1 MANNLDTATSPPIV
15 HHSNPNSHQHP
26 ERTHTFGVVEQRI
39 DSGFKSIKSFA
50 RRKTK
55 SSPTSLQEWALPSRP
70 YLEYVRHLI
79 AAGWS
84 NLQDLDDYLL
94 NETAQAEL
102 VVSVLDITQDG
113 APKRWPDIHNE
124 LDLKR
129 FMESPNRGGVSVR
142 LYMAEYQSCP
152 ASGLIETLG
161 GGLKL
166 DPRFFQWSIHS
177 KGHVFTPSMRHRAP
191 YVSLGF
197 GLLDASTSR
206 TTDAEKFKVL
216 VYIQPDEDGNG
227 WTGVFLFSTHT
238 KINLSPRLLS
248 DPPPFRSELPPI
260 SPLRPKS
267 IREIYLES
275 FESVDL
281 AQVTTSPL
289 YGVSFLL
296 RLDCFLWNQIITAIR
311 EEDHRI
317 HGISDTTIGHAE
329 EIKKTLDFVKRG
341 GSYGWAG
348 KDEPITRECKAAL
361 EEDFQHLVEQTNLL
375 WETRE
380 KMSAVRQRDR
390 EARWNSLT
398 NAFTYLFAP
407 ITIITGVYGMNV
419 SEISGSDSNPR
430 IWQFFVAVLVFNI
443 LMLLGLSI
451 SNLIRVQ
458 IKHGRTAG
466 LKETFAFAVGTPNAT

>member
-1 MANNLDTATSPPIV
+1 VTSEPRNNVSPPRIAAPQKNNTIPWTTQALEPLPRMANNLDTATSPPIV

-70 YLEYVRHLI
+70 YLEYVRQLI

-216 VYIQPDEDGNG
+216 VYIQVRSMSKVRATSNFPRSRMRMGTDGLVSWLRICQNYA
-227 WTGVFLFSTHT
+227 
-238 KINLSPRLLS
+238 N
-248 DPPPFRSELPPI
+248 PFRRLPLQHTYQDQPI
-260 SPLRPKS
+260 PTTPL
-267 IREIYLES
+267 
-275 FESVDL
+275 
-281 AQVTTSPL
+281 
-289 YGVSFLL
+289 
-296 RLDCFLWNQIITAIR
+296 
-311 EEDHRI
+311 
-317 HGISDTTIGHAE
+317 
-329 EIKKTLDFVKRG
+329 
-341 GSYGWAG
+341 
-348 KDEPITRECKAAL
+348 
-361 EEDFQHLVEQTNLL
+361 
-375 WETRE
+375 
-380 KMSAVRQRDR
+380 
-390 EARWNSLT
+390 
-398 NAFTYLFAP
+398 
-407 ITIITGVYGMNV
+407 
-419 SEISGSDSNPR
+419 
-430 IWQFFVAVLVFNI
+430 
-443 LMLLGLSI
+443 
-451 SNLIRVQ
+451 
-458 IKHGRTAG
+458 
-466 LKETFAFAVGTPNAT
+466 